1 MFKRNRIDPVIEV
14 PLVGSAAVDLNND
27 SPPAIR
33 RSISFTSSAAAPTAP
48 TAAVDGD
55 TDDNNA
61 VAVAAAAAAAA
72 DIEMGVKSLRVL
84 VVDDS
89 SANRSGYTSSSVAEL
104 LSIYYCKYLP
114 SFFAGR

>member
-27 SPPAIR
+27 SPSAIR

-61 VAVAAAAAAAA
+61 VAVAAAAAAA

-104 LSIYYCKYLP
+104 LSIYYCTYLP